1 MLSETFASWR
11 LRVVAWW
18 AHADGGSSWCD
29 PRAVRARQVTPSID
43 KAEGLQLI
51 VPLSTSSKFQWDCA
65 EERRHDAGA
74 SREAC
79 FFGRSRRS
87 PSISRH
93 VRGATGRIAAA

>member
-18 AHADGGSSWCD
+18 AHADGGSSWSD

-74 SREAC
+74 SRAAC
-79 FFGRSRRS
+79 FFGRSGRS